1 MKLWMSRVVA
11 FTLVMLMG
19 TGAFANRVGI
29 GVGLEASNIFFDPEI
44 GAVMPKLYFP
54 VQISKSLILEPA
66 FSLIRVENIQYLALS
81 GGLLF
86 GKQKGNTFGYGGV
99 RAGLRRVSYGESDES
114 GYGESKES
122 DHIYFASFVGGG
134 EYSLSENFSL
144 GVEGKL
150 TSLFSDGRHGADS
163 LTFTSSEFIAR
174 YYF

>member
-11 FTLVMLMG
+11 FALVMLMG

-99 RAGLRRVSYGESDES
+99 RAGLRRVSYGES
-114 GYGESKES
+114 KES

-134 EYSLSENFSL
+134 EYSLSESFSL